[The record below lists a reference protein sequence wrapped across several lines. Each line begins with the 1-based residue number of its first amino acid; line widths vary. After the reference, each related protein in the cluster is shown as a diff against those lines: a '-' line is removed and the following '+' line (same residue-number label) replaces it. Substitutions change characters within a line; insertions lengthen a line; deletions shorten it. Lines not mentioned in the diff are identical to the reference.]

1 MKLFVKAPSGK
12 LWSLDVEPSDSIGF
26 LQEKAFLSEGL
37 EGEPDSYYLTQGGRG
52 LLLNRTVA
60 DYGLRQG
67 NTLDIQFRLTGA
79 ANLGKKIKGSAEQR
93 AAGAPF
99 AELEARYAKM
109 READTLR
116 QRALLK
122 QQELKSRMEQEQ
134 KNSKTNQLKIQN
146 QWRKIMRLAKVE
158 SLKKDI
164 EILSQNHERDV
175 DRKDAIIQMLDRDLE
190 EAEDQFQTALRA
202 HLRNLDRLIDLQD
215 SRLLALEQEFEG
227 ELRELEADFNAE
239 RDQIRE
245 QHAREVQELRDVM
258 AEVDQLEAEQEA
270 EFRTEHEQNREE
282 NKNKNIEDINML
294 RLTLDQHIEDLELSF
309 EQAHLQYLQNTD
321 QRTQEFKYLRE
332 QDAQQSRQIEQKIR
346 RIEGLQ
352 ARLAHWRAKVA
363 QNVRENAERNRL
375 LLEERNAIQA
385 HFQALKGR
393 MNRFR
398 ADQGKRLARL
408 TKDAHACKDKLD
420 EKIAMAERI
429 LKLAELARKQETE
442 QEKVIPFFLSAQG
455 DQLDREAQVMADKQ
469 AQANVEGEADVKIA
483 WEEPV
488 TPLQASAWDRVPG
501 VGGEGGEGGGG
512 AAPGLQKVPHW
523 NMLDNFHKKYNRA
536 LLDKL
541 AIERERER
549 LVKENADLQDIL
561 KQYLDGVSVNDDV
574 MNASNPLFVVNGRTN
589 LNRQLPVRRRE
600 DGIPVVE
607 ANHMVGTQRVGT
619 RMPL

>member
-1 MKLFVKAPSGK
+1 
-12 LWSLDVEPSDSIGF
+12 
-26 LQEKAFLSEGL
+26 
-37 EGEPDSYYLTQGGRG
+37 
-52 LLLNRTVA
+52 
-60 DYGLRQG
+60 
-67 NTLDIQFRLTGA
+67 
-79 ANLGKKIKGSAEQR
+79 
-93 AAGAPF
+93 
-99 AELEARYAKM
+99 M

-202 HLRNLDRLIDLQD
+202 HLRNLDRLIDLQAGP
-215 SRLLALEQEFEG
+215 SPLLPPLSLLLPLLLVLFSSV
-227 ELRELEADFNAE
+227 ADE
-239 RDQIRE
+239 
-245 QHAREVQELRDVM
+245 HAREVQELRDVM

-282 NKNKNIEDINML
+282 NKNKASRGGRRRRRRRRSSNIEDINML

-309 EQAHLQYLQNTD
+309 EQAHLQNGRKRTD
-321 QRTQEFKYLRE
+321 AMNVEFKYLRE
-332 QDAQQSRQIEQKIR
+332 QGRAAVPQIEQKIR

-469 AQANVEGEADVKIA
+469 AQANGEADVKIA

-501 VGGEGGEGGGG
+501 GGGEGGEGGGG